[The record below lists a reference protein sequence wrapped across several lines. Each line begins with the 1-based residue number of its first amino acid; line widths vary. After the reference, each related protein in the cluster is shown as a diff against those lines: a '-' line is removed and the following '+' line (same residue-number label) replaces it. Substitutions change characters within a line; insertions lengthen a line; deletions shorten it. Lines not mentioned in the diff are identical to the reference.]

1 MKNST
6 HIASF
11 KITRRHLFVNAS
23 VYRLIRKARFFA
35 TSRSTEL
42 SKLTLQEI
50 FHGESPISLS
60 ITALHRQEENCE
72 RQYL

>member
-11 KITRRHLFVNAS
+11 KITGRHLFVNAS
-23 VYRLIRKARFFA
+23 VYRLISKARFFA

-72 RQYL
+72 CQYL